1 MERTVVLNS
10 DYSFLG
16 LIGWK
21 KALKLVV
28 KEKVEILKFSDNEVR
43 IGDGTKAIKI
53 PLILRLI
60 HLVRYVYKNK
70 VPFSKK
76 NVLIRDRYTCQ
87 YCGDQGKLSID
98 HVIPT
103 SRRGKSNFE
112 NCVACCVPCNT
123 KKNNRTPTE
132 AGMFLPRQP
141 HEPTIM
147 EFLILKMK
155 TLGIDSVFKDLGIFD

>member
-1 MERTVVLNS
+1 MERAVVLNA

-16 LIGWK
+16 LVSWK
-21 KALKLVV
+21 RAIKLIV
-28 KEKVEILKFSDNEVR
+28 KEKVEVIRSSDREICNGE
-43 IGDGTKAIKI
+43 GCAIKV
-53 PLILRLI
+53 PLVLRLV

-70 VPFSKK
+70 VPFTRK
-76 NVLIRDRYTCQ
+76 NIYVRDRHQCQ
-87 YCGDQGKLSID
+87 YCGSQEKLSID

-103 SRRGKSNFE
+103 SKGGKNNFE

-123 KKNNRTPTE
+123 YKDDRTPRE
-132 AGMFLPRQP
+132 AGMSLRKRP

-155 TLGIDSVFKDLGIFD
+155 TLGVDQTLKDLGVF